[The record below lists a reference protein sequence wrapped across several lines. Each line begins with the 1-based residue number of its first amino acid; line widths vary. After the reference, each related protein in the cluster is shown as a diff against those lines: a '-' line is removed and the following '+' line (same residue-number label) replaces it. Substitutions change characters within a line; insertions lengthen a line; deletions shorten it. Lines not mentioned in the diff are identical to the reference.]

1 MLNPNMKHAEE
12 QLNNSRNH
20 LKPWQFKTGKSG
32 NPGGRP
38 KGSISLK
45 EYTKRMFLKMSD
57 NEKLTFLEG
66 LPKEIIWKMAE
77 GGPDQRNSLSG
88 FNNEPVFTEEH
99 KKKAKEA
106 LTKYLKRDNTI

>member
-1 MLNPNMKHAEE
+1 MVRTEE

-20 LKPWQFKTGKSG
+20 LKAWQFKPGKSG

-45 EYTKRMFLKMSD
+45 EYAKRMFLKMSD
-57 NEKLTFLEG
+57 NEKLNFLEG

-77 GGPDQRNSLSG
+77 GGPDQRNSLNG
-88 FNNEPVFTEEH
+88 FNNELLFTEEH
-99 KKKAKEA
+99 KKKTREA
-106 LTKYLKRDNTI
+106 LIKYINIKNNRN